1 LQAIFPSTSS
11 YRLQASSYLFAA
23 FAFFAT
29 TVLAAELLAHEQARA
44 SDRRSPP
51 PPETR
56 PEPRNKGSGARQ
68 R

>member
-29 TVLAAELLAHEQARA
+29 TVLAAELLARTGKHAHLIA
-44 SDRRSPP
+44 DHLHRRNS
-51 PPETR
+51 TR
-56 PEPRNKGSGARQ
+56 TAK
-68 R
+68 